1 MRTLLLYVV
10 GIGLVFLSTC
20 FIRDKKSPY
29 RFSSIV
35 LVCIGL
41 SLILASLV
49 VSFMDFGLFGFVW
62 IVVAVQG
69 LILTYYKII
78 KPRLSNDNLP
88 SSYTASEV
96 DDLKTNLKQ
105 HIGKSGK
112 VVSVLRP
119 IGKVEI
125 DGKRIEAMAYSVTV
139 IPQGTQVVVVDVKQG
154 RALVVRPLEKT
165 DDQ

>member
-1 MRTLLLYVV
+1 MLT
-10 GIGLVFLSTC
+10 
-20 FIRDKKSPY
+20 
-29 RFSSIV
+29 
-35 LVCIGL
+35 
-41 SLILASLV
+41 SLV

-62 IVVAVQG
+62 VVVAVQG
-69 LILTYYKII
+69 LILTYHKII

-88 SSYTASEV
+88 PSYTDGGA
-96 DDLKTNLKQ
+96 DALKMNLKQ

-139 IPQGTQVVVVDVKQG
+139 IPQGTQVVVVDVNQG

-165 DDQ
+165 DSQ